1 MTIFFAGARPRC
13 RLFVVTSPFPP
24 TRLNTRGGALSI
36 TMNGP
41 RRVDLRAIA
50 RKAMEQYGFEPRF
63 SRAVLA
69 EVDAIEP
76 GDPPGQHLRAQDLT
90 SLLWSS
96 IDNWDSEDLDQ
107 LEYCEERPD
116 GRVRVRVAIADVDL
130 FVPKGSATDRHAVN
144 NGTSVY
150 TGVETFP
157 MLPDRLSKGISSL
170 LPGGERLA
178 IVMEYDV
185 LPDGSTESGTIYP
198 ARVLN
203 HAKLVYEEIGAWL
216 EEKSPVPEAVAR
228 VPGLEEQVRLQHRTI
243 RRMREHRRA
252 SGALDLQTIE
262 AEPVLEGEN
271 VRELA
276 LVEMNEARFLIEEL
290 MIGANRTMVAFL
302 EEARVSMIERVV
314 RVPKFWGGII
324 ELAAKHHFSLPA
336 NPDVRALAAFLD
348 ERRAADPERF
358 PDLSLAVIKLLGP
371 GEYVRLSPGGEPEGH
386 FGLALGDYTHATAPN
401 RRYVDVVNQRA
412 VKAVL
417 SRSRP
422 PYTPH
427 DLDEIAEHL
436 SDREKAAKKVERFVQ
451 KAAAAVLLQRRIGD
465 VFEGLI
471 TGASPKGTWVR
482 IISPPTEGRVMD
494 CEAGLSV
501 GDHVRVRLIST
512 DPYRGFIDFECVGKE
527 DY

>member
-1 MTIFFAGARPRC
+1 
-13 RLFVVTSPFPP
+13 
-24 TRLNTRGGALSI
+24 
-36 TMNGP
+36 MNGP

-69 EVDAIEP
+69 EVDAIDP
-76 GDPPGQHLRAQDLT
+76 GSPPGLHLRARDLT

-107 LEYCEERPD
+107 LEHCEERPD
-116 GRVRVRVAIADVDL
+116 GRVRVRVAIADVDR
-130 FVPKGSATDRHAVN
+130 FVPPGSATDRHAAG

-170 LPGGERLA
+170 LPGEERMA

-185 LPDGSTESGTIYP
+185 LPDGSTESRTVYP
-198 ARVLN
+198 SRVLN
-203 HAKLVYEEIGAWL
+203 HARLVYEEVGAWL
-216 EEKSPVPEAVAR
+216 EGTSPVPEAVVR
-228 VPGLEEQVRLQHRTI
+228 VPGLEEQVRLQHRTT

-262 AEPVLEGEN
+262 AEPVLEGET
-271 VRELA
+271 VRDLVP
-276 LVEMNEARFLIEEL
+276 VEMNEARFLIEEL
-290 MIGANRTMVAFL
+290 MIGANRTLVAFL
-302 EEARVSMIERVV
+302 ESARVPMIERVV
-314 RVPKFWGGII
+314 RVPKYWDGIV
-324 ELAAKHHFSLPA
+324 ELAARHRFSLPA
-336 NPDVRALAAFLD
+336 EPDVRALAAFLD
-348 ERRAADPERF
+348 ERQRADPARF

-386 FGLALGDYTHATAPN
+386 FGLALSDYTHATAPN
-401 RRYVDVVNQRA
+401 RRYVDIVNQRA

-422 PYTPH
+422 PHTPH
-427 DLDEIAEHL
+427 DLDEIAGHL
-436 SDREKAAKKVERFVQ
+436 SDREKAAKKVERFVR
-451 KAAAAVLLQRRIGD
+451 KAAAAVLLGHRIGEE
-465 VFEGLI
+465 FEGLI

-482 IISPPTEGRVMD
+482 IVSPPTEGRVTAG
-494 CEAGLSV
+494 ETGLSV
-501 GDHVRVRLIST
+501 GDRVRVRLVST
-512 DPYRGFIDFECVGKE
+512 DPYRGFIDFECVRRE
-527 DY
+527 TW